1 VTSTVSDRPAT
12 SGQNSN
18 PDPNQGSGKNAGKPK
33 RSLSPRKVGAMLI
46 APPAILS
53 LSLIANGAR
62 QSRERGNA
70 TQVAERALKA
80 AFEKVPFKVRLP
92 KPIPENAKMVRV
104 FLDEPDSDRGFQAF
118 QLNVWYTTP
127 GLKSEGGGQTIHIW
141 QSNDKFLSRRLRDPL
156 QMVGEPETL
165 KGETWHRVLD
175 DRVET
180 QIVTTF
186 SKRYDDGITMTVD
199 AKDPNLARST
209 IEALVTAQP
218 SIG

>member
-12 SGQNSN
+12 SNQNQTDNRSE
-18 PDPNQGSGKNAGKPK
+18 KAGKPK
-33 RSLSPRKVGAMLI
+33 RPLTPRKVGALLI

-53 LSLIANGAR
+53 LTLIANGAK
-62 QSRERGNA
+62 QSRDRGNA
-70 TQVAERALKA
+70 TQVAERALSK

-92 KPIPENAKMVRV
+92 KPIPANAKMVRV

-127 GLKSEGGGQTIHIW
+127 GLKSEGGGQTIHLW

-156 QMVGEPETL
+156 QMVGKPETL

-186 SKRYDDGITMTVD
+186 SRRFDDGITMTVD

-218 SIG
+218 SIS